1 MQLSLEAVL
10 MIVGLL
16 LALLGVAVLVIHA
29 LHGKIEAMADFVANH
44 IEAEFQVLESKIKHE
59 INKSTSSIHSA
70 VWDASFSTFP
80 EKPET
85 PPVSPES
92 VN

>member
-1 MQLSLEAVL
+1 

-16 LALLGVAVLVIHA
+16 LALFGVAVLVIHS
-29 LHGKIEAMADFVANH
+29 LHGKIEDMADFVANH
-44 IEAEFQVLESKIKHE
+44 IEAEFQLLESKIKDE
-59 INKSTSSIHSA
+59 IKKSTSSIHSA

-80 EKPET
+80 DKPVT
-85 PPVSPES
+85 PPASPEA